1 MKVVAFERT
10 AQGTGASRRMRHA
23 GKVPGI
29 VYGGEQKAQM
39 IELDHNALYH
49 ALKKEQFHSSILDLT
64 VGEQQTKVLLK
75 AFQVH
80 PFRPI
85 VLHIDFM
92 RVAAD
97 RKITMKVP
105 LHFVR
110 AEESPAVKLEGGM
123 ISHVLSELEISCL
136 PADLPEFI
144 EVDLSHMQKGHSLHA
159 NDLKLPGSV
168 TIVTHGAENP
178 VVATVLNQAAAEAAE
193 TTAEPEVKDAKDAK
207 DGEKKASEKK

>member
-1 MKVVAFERT
+1 MKVVAFERQ
-10 AQGTGASRRMRHA
+10 AQGTGASRRMRRA

-64 VGEQQTKVLLK
+64 VGEQQTRVLLK
-75 AFQVH
+75 DYQVH
-80 PFRPI
+80 PFKPL
-85 VLHIDFM
+85 VLHVDFM

-105 LHFVR
+105 LHFVN

-136 PADLPEFI
+136 PGDLPEFI
-144 EVDLSHMQKGHSLHA
+144 EVDLSGMHKGYSLHV

-168 TIVTHGAENP
+168 TVVTHGSENP
-178 VVATVLNQAAAEAAE
+178 VIATVLSQAAEESAEAAAEPAAKE
-193 TTAEPEVKDAKDAK
+193 A
-207 DGEKKASEKK
+207 EKK

>member
-1 MKVVAFERT
+1 MKVVAFERQ
-10 AQGTGASRRMRHA
+10 AQGTGASRRMRRA

-29 VYGGEQKAQM
+29 IYGGEQKAQM

-64 VGEQQTKVLLK
+64 VGEAQTKVLLK
-75 AFQVH
+75 DYQVH
-80 PFRPI
+80 PFKPI
-85 VLHIDFM
+85 VLHVDFM

-105 LHFVR
+105 LHFVG
-110 AEESPAVKLEGGM
+110 AEESPAVKVEGGM

-136 PADLPEFI
+136 PGDLPEFI
-144 EVDLSHMQKGHSLHA
+144 AVDLSGMHKGHSLHA

-168 TIVTHGAENP
+168 TVVTHGTDNP
-178 VVATVLNQAAAEAAE
+178 VIATVLTQAAEASAEASAE
-193 TTAEPEVKDAKDAK
+193 TAAAPEA
-207 DGEKKASEKK
+207 EKK

>member
-1 MKVVAFERT
+1 MQVVAFERQ
-10 AQGTGASRRMRHA
+10 AQGTGASRRMRIA

-29 VYGGEQKAQM
+29 VYGADQKPQM

-49 ALKKEQFHSSILDLT
+49 ALKKEQFHSSVLDLM
-64 VGEQQTKVLLK
+64 VGDQTTKVLLK

-85 VLHIDFM
+85 VLHVDFM

-97 RKITMKVP
+97 RKIHMKVP
-105 LHFVR
+105 VHFVNSD
-110 AEESPAVKLEGGM
+110 ESPAVKLEGCM
-123 ISHVLSELEISCL
+123 ISHVLNEIEIMCL

-144 EVDLSHMQKGHSLHA
+144 EVDLSGLHKGQSVHV

-168 TIVTHGAENP
+168 TVVTHGADNP
-178 VVATVLNQAAAEAAE
+178 VIASALTQAGEVSAES
-193 TTAEPEVKDAKDAK
+193 TAEGEAK
-207 DGEKKASEKK
+207 

>member
-1 MKVVAFERT
+1 MQVVAFERQ
-10 AQGTGASRRMRHA
+10 AQGTGASRRMRNA

-29 VYGGEQKAQM
+29 VYGADQKPQM

-49 ALKKEQFHSSILDLT
+49 ALKKEQFHSSVLDLT
-64 VGEQQTKVLLK
+64 VGDQTTKVLLK

-85 VLHIDFM
+85 VLHVDFM

-97 RKITMKVP
+97 RKIHMKVP
-105 LHFVR
+105 VHFVK
-110 AEESPAVKLEGGM
+110 ADESPAVKLEGCM
-123 ISHVLSELEISCL
+123 ISHVLNEIEIMCL

-144 EVDLSHMQKGHSLHA
+144 EVDLSGLHKGQSVHV

-168 TIVTHGAENP
+168 SVVTHGADNP
-178 VVATVLNQAAAEAAE
+178 VIASALTQAGEVSAESSAE
-193 TTAEPEVKDAKDAK
+193 GEAK
-207 DGEKKASEKK
+207 

>member
-10 AQGTGASRRMRHA
+10 AQGTGASRRMRIA

-49 ALKKEQFHSSILDLT
+49 ALKKEQFHSSILDLA
-64 VGEQQTKVLLK
+64 VGEQETKVLLK
-75 AFQVH
+75 AYQVH

-97 RKITMKVP
+97 RKIHMKVP
-105 LHFVR
+105 LHFVN
-110 AEESPAVKLEGGM
+110 AEVSPAVKLEGGM

-144 EVDLSHMQKGHSLHA
+144 EVDLSGMHKGHSLHA

-168 TIVTHGAENP
+168 TVVTHGAENP
-178 VVATVLNQAAAEAAE
+178 VIATVLSQAAVESVEAAAEPAAKE
-193 TTAEPEVKDAKDAK
+193 AEKTAA
-207 DGEKKASEKK
+207 EKKASEKK

>member
-1 MKVVAFERT
+1 MQVVAFERQ
-10 AQGTGASRRMRHA
+10 AQGTGASRRMRIA

-29 VYGGEQKAQM
+29 VYGADQKPQM

-49 ALKKEQFHSSILDLT
+49 ALKKEQFHSSVLDLAI
-64 VGEQQTKVLLK
+64 GEQTTKVLLK

-85 VLHIDFM
+85 VLHVDFM

-97 RKITMKVP
+97 RKIHMKVP
-105 LHFVR
+105 VHFVN
-110 AEESPAVKLEGGM
+110 AEEAPAVKLEGCM
-123 ISHVLSELEISCL
+123 ISHVLNEIEIMCL

-144 EVDLSHMQKGHSLHA
+144 EVDLGGLHKGQSVHV

-168 TIVTHGAENP
+168 TVVTHGAENP
-178 VVATVLNQAAAEAAE
+178 VIASALTQAGEVSAES
-193 TTAEPEVKDAKDAK
+193 TTEG
-207 DGEKKASEKK
+207 DGK